1 MDKQF
6 PAERLEYAIGCLR
19 DYKQAKAPLEARLE
33 EEELWWQL
41 RHWEVIG
48 SGGAEDE
55 NAPTSAW
62 LFNNIANKHADAM
75 DNYPEPAVMP
85 REPGDRKDD
94 EQLSRILPVIM
105 EI

>member
-1 MDKQF
+1 MEGNLTTLPVTEETIRK
-6 PAERLEYAIGCLR
+6 AEVTLLAYRA
-19 DYKQAKAPLEARLE
+19 AKAPLEARLE

-75 DNYPEPAVMP
+75 DN
-85 REPGDRKDD
+85 
-94 EQLSRILPVIM
+94 
-105 EI
+105 